1 MLKIVHGHDQPA
13 LKDGQAV
20 KATLAV
26 GDVVTAHAVEA
37 AVVPFEGTTIMRIDT
52 GETGWVSFL
61 AEFLEKAFTSSQA
74 KEPAN
79 AKVSKKDT
87 GDGDYE
93 EAVRQRAM
101 GGGQVIQVD
110 EIDRPVA
117 AGGDLRKLFAAKAG
131 AVTAKAKDVA
141 LAASKVSDDDEEAV
155 RQRAMGGGQVI
166 QVDEI
171 DRPVAAGGDLRKS
184 FAAKAGAVTAKA
196 KDAASKVSDD
206 DEAVR
211 QRAMGGGQVIPEAA
225 KPVTG
230 GGFRARAKAKKNE
243 ALAKAKSLAEWG
255 VSAEEGVPPE
265 EGIPAEA
272 EPEQDTGLAMCSYY
286 ARQLEPSLA
295 LHYASE
301 SEPKRGTALA
311 LCTYYSRQL
320 EPSLILHYVSE
331 PEVDY
336 DF

>member
-87 GDGDYE
+87 GDGDY
-93 EAVRQRAM
+93 
-101 GGGQVIQVD
+101 
-110 EIDRPVA
+110 
-117 AGGDLRKLFAAKAG
+117 
-131 AVTAKAKDVA
+131 
-141 LAASKVSDDDEEAV
+141 EEAV